1 MNLRWSFRLRNH
13 FFVRRNPE
21 EYDKA
26 YYNLLEQQFLLK
38 YYGNLSL
45 FEQASMIAEDRAWW
59 MKRIEKEIKDKE
71 DNERRQM
78 ASIHRPSRK

>member
-1 MNLRWSFRLRNH
+1 
-13 FFVRRNPE
+13 
-21 EYDKA
+21 
-26 YYNLLEQQFLLK
+26 LK